1 MFTGTTMRTST
12 IARTALLVALAL
24 VTTGLAQAASR
35 RRDGDNPRRRGEF
48 SIVQLRPAAGMPSGS
63 GDTTTS
69 SALRNNDGNGRGHKG
84 EFSIVQLRPAAGM
97 PTGTGDTT
105 TASGALRNNDGN
117 GRARKGDFS
126 IVQIRP
132 AAGMPTG
139 TGDTTTASGALR
151 SSAAGFRQTL
161 SLSPASTAS
170 SYRLP
175 SAGSNLATG
184 HSRVWTSVSIDGENG
199 LEASAGLAWTLN

>member
-35 RRDGDNPRRRGEF
+35 RRDGGNSRRRGE
-48 SIVQLRPAAGMPSGS
+48 
-63 GDTTTS
+63 
-69 SALRNNDGNGRGHKG
+69 
-84 EFSIVQLRPAAGM
+84 
-97 PTGTGDTT
+97 
-105 TASGALRNNDGN
+105 
-117 GRARKGDFS
+117 FS

-139 TGDTTTASGALR
+139 TGDTTTSDALRNNDGNGRGHKDFSIVQIRPAAGMPTGTGDNTTSDALR
-151 SSAAGFRQTL
+151 SSAAGFRQSL
-161 SLSPASTAS
+161 SLSPATSAS

-175 SAGSNLATG
+175 SAGSNLSSG
-184 HSRVWTSVSIDGENG
+184 RSWVWTSVSIDGENG
-199 LEASAGLAWTLN
+199 LEASAGLAWTLK